1 MFQSPALRLFF
12 LTTFFLLFLSSLIYL
27 QPNYTPSPAAL
38 LANALFDRYPGT
50 PKTEAEAKIQWIK
63 PPVDFFG
70 LDVEMAE
77 SVLPVIGSRNWFNLY
92 PHPSQTGPKPLRQW
106 IKRLNWLKKYSTDPS
121 ILRALSVPKAKL
133 EADGYVNYPDGVPI
147 GNGDEGACNWER
159 TGCLVDEDHG
169 YKNDLDIVHAQNGT
183 WVVNFDDG
191 PLPPSKTLY
200 DALDQFNTKATHFWI
215 GGNVLKHWQLALTAA
230 KRGDHLAVH
239 TWSHAHLTTLSD
251 NEVLGE
257 LGWCIQ
263 IIADV
268 TGKVPKYFR
277 PPYGNID
284 NRIRVIAK
292 HVFGLETVIWN
303 YDSVDWGLNQ
313 TYATGDLVDTPDP
326 TTAPS
331 YQAVVDGIKII
342 AANGPGFDPKKTAS
356 VNRESNQVGCLI
368 LEHELSEESV
378 SAFKD
383 SWEFVKNQGWRMVPL
398 PEGLPGGNGDWYQ

>member
-1 MFQSPALRLFF
+1 M
-12 LTTFFLLFLSSLIYL
+12 
-27 QPNYTPSPAAL
+27 
-38 LANALFDRYPGT
+38 
-50 PKTEAEAKIQWIK
+50 
-63 PPVDFFG
+63 
-70 LDVEMAE
+70 
-77 SVLPVIGSRNWFNLY
+77 
-92 PHPSQTGPKPLRQW
+92 
-106 IKRLNWLKKYSTDPS
+106 
-121 ILRALSVPKAKL
+121 
-133 EADGYVNYPDGVPI
+133 
-147 GNGDEGACNWER
+147 
-159 TGCLVDEDHG
+159 
-169 YKNDLDIVHAQNGT
+169 
-183 WVVNFDDG
+183 
-191 PLPPSKTLY
+191 
-200 DALDQFNTKATHFWI
+200 
-215 GGNVLKHWQLALTAA
+215 KHWQLALTAA